1 MGNLGQGAGGVAEEQ
16 KTDVAFKVERQ
27 KVDTRKGAIIGQF
40 LIDGEQVKGQATQGL
55 AEIVTASERD
65 ATDSINRDRIPRQ
78 YQKSVKS
85 FFSTV
90 QKALAG
96 KKEGESKP
104 SGDGAEEEKAPNDK
118 PESDSADGGSK
129 HDDAPK

>member
-90 QKALAG
+90 QKALSG
-96 KKEGESKP
+96 KKTDEAKPDADGTEEGKP
-104 SGDGAEEEKAPNDK
+104 PAEKS
-118 PESDSADGGSK
+118 ESDSAEGAAK
-129 HDDAPK
+129 HEEAPK